1 MPQIHS
7 LFAVA
12 LVFAVAPAFADD
24 KSDMKALAG
33 TWKVEKAEIDGKD
46 QTEIFKAF
54 TLVVEDGK
62 YTADFGGPKDIGTVA
77 IDSSKKPKTMDI
89 VGTDGV
95 NKGKKYPS
103 IYELKGD
110 TVIICYSLDEKVRP
124 EKFETKAESKTML
137 VTYKR
142 EKK

>member
-1 MPQIHS
+1 MTRIRS
-7 LFAVA
+7 LFAAA
-12 LVFAVAPAFADD
+12 LVFAAAPALADD
-24 KSDMKALAG
+24 KAELKALSG
-33 TWKVEKAEIDGKD
+33 TWKVEKAEIEGKD
-46 QTEIFKAF
+46 QTEIFKTF
-54 TLVVEDGK
+54 TLLVDNEK
-62 YTADFGGPKDIGTVA
+62 YTVEFGEVKDVGTVT
-77 IDSSKKPKTMDI
+77 IDSAKKPKTMDI
-89 VGTDGV
+89 VGKEGV

-110 TVIICYSLDEKVRP
+110 TLTVCYSLDEKARP